1 MSQAATARKPTSR
14 QQVLDAVHE
23 QFRQGQQV
31 ATREALA
38 EVTRLSL
45 CAVDEAL
52 KELAADGILR
62 RVQRGCYVP
71 ADPHLPARPVS
82 VTEVEDGTTVLEIG
96 EAVLHLT
103 PREARMI
110 GRCLAGHVDDLRV
123 GESVQQH
130 LFLANELAATVRS
143 LARQVHDL
151 RQANP
156 A

>member
-14 QQVLDAVHE
+14 QQVLDAVRE
-23 QFRQGQQV
+23 QVRQGQQV

-38 EVTRLSL
+38 EVTRLSMST
-45 CAVDEAL
+45 VDDAL
-52 KELAADGILR
+52 KDLAADGILR

-82 VTEVEDGTTVLEIG
+82 VTETEDSTVVLEIG
-96 EAVLHLT
+96 EAVVHLT
-103 PREARMI
+103 PREARMV

-130 LFLANELAATVRS
+130 LLLANELATTVRS
-143 LARQVHDL
+143 LAHQVHEL
-151 RQANP
+151 RQAHP